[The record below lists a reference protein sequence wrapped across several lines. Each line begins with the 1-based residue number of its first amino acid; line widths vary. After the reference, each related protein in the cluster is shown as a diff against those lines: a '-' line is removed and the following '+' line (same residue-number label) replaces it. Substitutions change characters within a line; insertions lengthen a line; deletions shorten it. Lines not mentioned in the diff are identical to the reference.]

1 MRIPHAYPGLRAEI
15 TRVRS
20 KVTRIRSKVTRYADT
35 PSPEI
40 VEKNCIHSHSRDG
53 DDCLHVLEV
62 GHAGLAVGPELEDL
76 LHDGAHME
84 EGGRRGNA
92 GIGINAFPSSLFT
105 ASTMKS
111 QFAFTVLYK
120 SESLSS

>member
-1 MRIPHAYPGLRAEI
+1 MRIPHAYPELRAE
-15 TRVRS
+15 
-20 KVTRIRSKVTRYADT
+20 VTRIRSKVTRYADT

-84 EGGRRGNA
+84 EGGRLGEDRLHDGVH
-92 GIGINAFPSSLFT
+92 GEDG
-105 ASTMKS
+105 
-111 QFAFTVLYK
+111 VLRDAR
-120 SESLSS
+120 L